1 MDAKENKN
9 LSYRQNLTHI
19 HVPSATSYD
28 GSIQYIKWR
37 TLYNKGLTRYI
48 I

>member
-1 MDAKENKN
+1 MDAKEHNN
-9 LSYRQNLTHI
+9 LSYGQNLI
-19 HVPSATSYD
+19 DIPSATSYD